1 MLYAGRRRSSVLQLK
16 PVNSDSRPSTL
27 TPAQRK
33 DRSRIKFNVSGTHY
47 ETYKT
52 TLLRYPNTL
61 LGNPVKLAQFYD
73 ESTDEYFF
81 DRDADC
87 FKCILGFYQSD
98 GGSLV
103 IPQFM
108 DLEILTEELI
118 FFDMTYELIEREKLK
133 ANDEDLFKNK
143 KGELSKLSRL
153 RLKISFTWSPAIFNG
168 SILFLNRY
176 PNIDYIFRSSFHFGK
191 FTAIRSRASWRGT
204 VVKQRKSCCCIRQN
218 RLFLYW
224 CVHNGNIA
232 ETALY
237 TQSEII
243 LLGPAEHHRYSGR
256 SSFLYRT
263 TNTSES
269 TKWRCN
275 RSRRSGL
282 ESRFISNP
290 SNHSIDTSCSNFE
303 IFKIQQK
310 FANTWKVALQ
320 IWTWNQFP
328 CCLLYD
334 FLNPMRNDSILRGNE
349 RKRNIV
355 WFDTVFTLVGYCHN
369 DHGWLWWY
377 VSNNRLGPIC
387 WLCSSILRDSMCGVA
402 DSIYF
407 KCIWMWI

>member
-1 MLYAGRRRSSVLQLK
+1 MKSKNVYGKYWTHYER
-16 PVNSDSRPSTL
+16 VNSDSRPSTL

-153 RLKISFTWSPAIFNG
+153 RLKIYRLLEVPQSSTAAFCF
-168 SILFLNRY
+168 SI
-176 PNIDYIFRSSFHFGK
+176 
-191 FTAIRSRASWRGT
+191 
-204 VVKQRKSCCCIRQN
+204 
-218 RLFLYW
+218 
-224 CVHNGNIA
+224 
-232 ETALY
+232 
-237 TQSEII
+237 
-243 LLGPAEHHRYSGR
+243 
-256 SSFLYRT
+256 
-263 TNTSES
+263 
-269 TKWRCN
+269 
-275 RSRRSGL
+275 
-282 ESRFISNP
+282 
-290 SNHSIDTSCSNFE
+290 
-303 IFKIQQK
+303 
-310 FANTWKVALQ
+310 
-320 IWTWNQFP
+320 
-328 CCLLYD
+328 
-334 FLNPMRNDSILRGNE
+334 
-349 RKRNIV
+349 
-355 WFDTVFTLVGYCHN
+355 
-369 DHGWLWWY
+369 
-377 VSNNRLGPIC
+377 
-387 WLCSSILRDSMCGVA
+387 
-402 DSIYF
+402 
-407 KCIWMWI
+407 